1 MLGSMEYLDGVVE
14 RSPFPYQGPLAPE
27 QVTGRDELRR
37 DLAERLVDR
46 RLTALL
52 GPRRYGKTSLLK
64 RVTADLEGVGPDT
77 VWIDLYELSS
87 MADLAAAV
95 DRGLSAVKG
104 PVRRTLDS
112 VAGTLSLHL
121 GVVGVELAKGGR
133 SRPDPVLTVRN
144 LLQVLVRTAER
155 RDLVVVFDEFA
166 GVAGVRGATGLL
178 RTELQHHYQAL
189 GIVFA
194 GSQPSTM
201 RTLFTDQAEPF
212 FAQADL
218 LELGPLSTEAV
229 VAAVEDGF
237 ARTGRGTGDV
247 TSRLAAFAEGH
258 PQRAMQL
265 ADAVWR
271 LTPEEA
277 VADDRTWE
285 EALADV
291 RSNVDSGSER
301 LFALMPS
308 GHQKTLR
315 AVASGGSIY
324 GTAADVVDLAPG
336 TARAAVEALVGSGY
350 LVRRDGRLVVVDPL
364 LADWIRRRFPV

>member
-1 MLGSMEYLDGVVE
+1 MIE
-14 RSPFPYQGPLAPE
+14 RSPFPYQGPLAPD
-27 QVTGRDELRR
+27 QVAGREALRR

-52 GPRRYGKTSLLK
+52 GPRRYGKTSVLK
-64 RVTADLEGVGPDT
+64 RVTADLADVGPDT

-95 DRGLSAVKG
+95 DRGLAAVQG

-121 GVVGVELAKGGR
+121 GIVGIELAKGGR
-133 SRPDPVLTVRN
+133 DRPDPVLTVRN

-155 RDLVVVFDEFA
+155 RDLIVVFDEFS
-166 GVAGVRGATGLL
+166 GVAGVKGAAGLL
-178 RTELQHHYQAL
+178 RTELQHHYQSL

-201 RTLFTDQAEPF
+201 RALFTDQAEPF

-218 LELGPLSTEAV
+218 LEIGPLATEAV
-229 VAAVEDGF
+229 VAVVEDGF
-237 ARTGRGTGDV
+237 ARTGRATGGV

-265 ADAVWR
+265 SDAVWR
-271 LTPEEA
+271 LTPEGGTASDE
-277 VADDRTWE
+277 TWE
-285 EALADV
+285 DALTDV
-291 RSNVDSGSER
+291 RSNVDNGSER

-315 AVASGGSIY
+315 AVASGGSVY

-336 TARAAVEALVGSGY
+336 TAKAAVDALLGSGY
-350 LVRRDGRLVVVDPL
+350 LVRRDGRLIVVDPL
-364 LADWIRRRFPV
+364 LADWIRRRFSV